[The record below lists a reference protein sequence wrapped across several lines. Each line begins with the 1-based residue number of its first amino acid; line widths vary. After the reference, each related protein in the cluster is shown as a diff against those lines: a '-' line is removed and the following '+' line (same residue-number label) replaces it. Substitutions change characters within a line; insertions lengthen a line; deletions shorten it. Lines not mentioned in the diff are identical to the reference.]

1 MAKRNMNLH
10 INMSLIM
17 CGVDTM
23 YWYMNTSGLYCRTQ
37 KLKQGKQFYKKIA
50 AEIIGL

>member
-1 MAKRNMNLH
+1 MVKKNMNLH
-10 INMSLIM
+10 INMSLIVR
-17 CGVDTM
+17 GVDTM
-23 YWYMNTSGLYCRTQ
+23 YWCMSGLYCRTP